1 MKSMNNIVL
10 HLMVN
15 NECTNDCPLCCNKQ
29 YDVGKIPVVTVE
41 ELKQTETIC
50 ITGGE
55 PFLSKNLISFLEN
68 LFKSYVSIKNC
79 IIYTSGGLLGAIN
92 LKHLLQI
99 QRVQCVNIGLSIGP
113 KSLGDR
119 NNLRFKSDIINNNL
133 QYLATNRL
141 YCFTE
146 ADKKVSEYYKDSN
159 IDIIDRKWQKD
170 FIPAP
175 NTIFRRLPIWI

>member
-1 MKSMNNIVL
+1 MNNVVL

-15 NECTNDCPLCCNKQ
+15 KDCTNDCPLCCNKQ
-29 YDVGKIPVVTVE
+29 YDIGKIPIVTVE

-55 PFLSKNLISFLEN
+55 PFLSPNLMSFLEC
-68 LFKSYVSIKNC
+68 LLKSYTNIKKY
-79 IIYTSGGLLGAIN
+79 IIYTTGGLLNTIY
-92 LKHLLQI
+92 LRHLLEI
-99 QRVQCVNIGLSIGP
+99 QREYSVEIGLSIGP

-119 NNLRFKSDIINNNL
+119 TNLKFSSEVIKHSL
-133 QYLATNRL
+133 SELSTNRL

-170 FIPAP
+170 FVPAP